1 MKPVDLS
8 RILATLEETPFPK
21 IVVTEAIATC
31 NLYCSMCPQP
41 SMKRERGTMSEEL
54 FRKIALEIAHDSPD
68 TQLWNAIMG
77 EPMLLR
83 EGLFDRVRFAKDAGV
98 RKVILN
104 TNGTLIDDDLADR
117 MHSSGLDE
125 VIIGLDGHSEAS
137 YSAIRVGGDFHDVK
151 GRVERLL
158 ARARAGHWETPK
170 IVAQFIVQEGNRHE
184 EAAFRDHWLS
194 HGATVKIRRR
204 LGWGEGV
211 EAPDLTI
218 PDSERIPCP
227 WLIRTMSVHWSG
239 KVAQCDADYEG
250 GYAAGD
256 LNTQTIKEVWQGELA
271 RRRARHWARDFSAL
285 PCARCKDWQ
294 AGISEWY
301 APEGAAAH

>member
-1 MKPVDLS
+1 MKPVDLAQV
-8 RILATLEETPFPK
+8 LATLVETPFPK

-31 NLYCSMCPQP
+31 NLSCVMCPQA
-41 SMKRERGTMSEEL
+41 SMRRPRGAMSEGL
-54 FRKIALEIAHDSPD
+54 FQKIALEIARESPD
-68 TQLWNAIMG
+68 TQLWLAIMG
-77 EPMLLR
+77 EPMLL
-83 EGLFDRVRFAKDAGV
+83 GASLFDRVRFAKDAGV

-104 TNGTLIDDDLADR
+104 TNGTLLDDDLADR
-117 MHSSGLDE
+117 MHESGLDE
-125 VIIGLDGHSEAS
+125 VIIGIDGHSEES
-137 YSAIRVGGDFHDVK
+137 YSAIRVGGDFFDVK
-151 GRVERLL
+151 RRVERLL
-158 ARARAGHWETPK
+158 SRARAGGWKTPR
-170 IVAQFIVQEGNRHE
+170 IVVQFIVQDGNRHE
-184 EAAFRDHWLS
+184 EEAFREHWLS

-218 PDSERIPCP
+218 PDTERIPCP

-239 KVAQCDADYEG
+239 AVAQCDADYEG

-256 LNTQTIKEVWQGELA
+256 LNTQTIAEVWQGELR

-294 AGISEWY
+294 AGLSEWHT
-301 APEGAAAH
+301 PEGAVIH